1 MDSLKV
7 ATSRVRAVL
16 LRKEPVIRGK
26 VGPFLQNL
34 THTCRVQVL
43 FLSEENLDS
52 WLGLV
57 SDDGR
62 KKGEEGVLIF
72 VWSDGVVAQLHDGMI
87 R

>member
-1 MDSLKV
+1 M
-7 ATSRVRAVL
+7 
-16 LRKEPVIRGK
+16 
-26 VGPFLQNL
+26 

-57 SDDGR
+57 SNDGR
-62 KKGEEGVLIF
+62 RRGEEGVLIF

>member
-1 MDSLKV
+1 M
-7 ATSRVRAVL
+7 
-16 LRKEPVIRGK
+16 
-26 VGPFLQNL
+26 

-72 VWSDGVVAQLHDGMI
+72 VWSDVVVAQLHDRMI

>member
-7 ATSRVRAVL
+7 VTSRVRAVL

-43 FLSEENLDS
+43 LLPEENLKT

-57 SDDGR
+57 SNDWR
-62 KKGEEGVLIF
+62 EEGEEGVLIF
-72 VWSDGVVAQLHDGMI
+72 VLPDVVVA
-87 R
+87 